1 MDTVLVQKLKR
12 PEGSGLWGAY
22 VLGDDDHG
30 HWLYSPVGCLYRG
43 EADGVVGYCHV
54 GVMDLQRPGL
64 PTVHLIPHDRWW
76 IATWATDDEQRRRR
90 ISVDICTPPVLVD
103 RRWSYVDLE
112 LDPLSDA
119 PGQVEIED
127 EDEFVQACTAGL
139 ISRVEELEA
148 RQATAEVEAAIRAQ
162 HEPFGQLGWNKLDMA
177 IAMAL
182 EPLADLPDE

>member
-1 MDTVLVQKLKR
+1 VETVLVQKLKR

-43 EADGVVGYCHV
+43 EAGGVVGYCHV
-54 GVMDLQRPGL
+54 GAMDLHRPGL
-64 PTVHLIPHDRWW
+64 PTIHLIPHNRWW
-76 IATWATDDEQRRRR
+76 IATWAIDDEQERRR

-103 RRWSYVDLE
+103 RTWSYVDLE

-119 PGQVEIED
+119 PGQVETED
-127 EDEFVQACTAGL
+127 EDEFVQACAAGL
-139 ISRVEELEA
+139 ISSVEQLEA
-148 RQATAEVEAAIRAQ
+148 RNATAEVEATIRAQ
-162 HEPFGQLGWNKLDMA
+162 DEPFGQLGWHKLDQ
-177 IAMAL
+177 AMAMSL